1 MMKNKTV
8 LALFLVLSGFS
19 LAAQEAPKAV
29 LSEAWVDKFINNWDA
44 MNSAMAEVT
53 TNSEM
58 DSAISHFMGTFVGC
72 IVAQSS
78 DFTEYRASF
87 LVLTDTKFPPEGERF
102 FIQSGLG
109 PDSAKAVW
117 VCMIGFMLLTAEEK
131 ADPDWQE
138 YLAENRTELR
148 QIIYPG
154 DFAILEKN
162 FDRLSGVFR

>member
-1 MMKNKTV
+1 MIKKKTA
-8 LALFLVLSGFS
+8 LALLLVLSGFS
-19 LAAQEAPKAV
+19 LAAQEGPRVV
-29 LSEAWVDKFINNWDA
+29 LSDAWVDRFISNWDA
-44 MNSAMAEVT
+44 LSRAMAEVT
-53 TNSEM
+53 TDSEM
-58 DSAISHFMGTFVGC
+58 DSAISHFMETFVGC

-109 PDSAKAVW
+109 PDSARAIW

-138 YLAENRTELR
+138 YLAKNRTELR

-162 FDRLSGVFR
+162 LDRLSEIFN